1 METER
6 YYNRRMD
13 DMRRFFVFDAH
24 CDTALRLS
32 GDDPVDLGK
41 RLEDGHIDLPR
52 MREGGVG
59 AQVFACWT
67 DPDLSAD
74 RWMPG
79 TLEMAAAVKAQAD
92 LYPDLLAVA
101 LSGRDILEAKAA
113 GRIAAVI
120 GVEGGHAL
128 GGSVAALE
136 ELHAA
141 GVRCLTLT
149 WMNTNEIADSADGE
163 EKWKGLSPAGRGI
176 VDAMNR
182 LGVAID
188 LSHASDRTF
197 FDTVEASSKPV
208 LVSHS
213 SARAIC
219 GIKRNVSDD
228 MLRAL
233 PGNGGVACVNF
244 FPAFLDKETHTKVF
258 DIWGKYREERSRLA
272 AEYGGDPKRVDEE
285 IGGACID
292 KIRKIPM
299 PGIEAVA
306 DHVEHIA
313 SVAGVAHTG
322 IGSDFD
328 GIMVVPPGLEDVS
341 KMQALTAVLD
351 GRGWSGSDIAAVA
364 GGNLLRFFSEVCG

>member
-1 METER
+1 
-6 YYNRRMD
+6 MD

-24 CDTALRLS
+24 CDTALRLV
-32 GDDPVDLGK
+32 GDDPVDLGR
-41 RLEDGHIDLPR
+41 RLEEGHVDLPR
-52 MREGGVG
+52 MKEGGVG

-67 DPDLSAD
+67 DPDLSVD

-92 LYPDLLAVA
+92 RNPDLLTVA
-101 LSGRDILEAKAA
+101 LSGSEILDAKES

-163 EKWKGLSPAGRGI
+163 EKWKGLSPAGRDI
-176 VDAMNR
+176 VAAMNR
-182 LGVAID
+182 LGVVAD

-197 FDTVEASSKPV
+197 FDTIGASSKPV

-219 GIKRNVSDD
+219 GINRNISDE

-244 FPAFLDKETHTKVF
+244 FPAFLDRETHKKVF
-258 DIWGKYREERSRLA
+258 DIWGKYRKERRRLA

-285 IGGACID
+285 IGGAYIE

-313 SVAGVAHTG
+313 SVAGVGHTG

-328 GIMVVPPGLEDVS
+328 GIMAVPPGLEDVS
-341 KMQALTAVLD
+341 KMQALTAVLS
-351 GRGWSGSDIAAVA
+351 GRGWSEGDIGAVA
-364 GGNLLRFFSEVCG
+364 GGNLARLFSDVCG